1 MRGGLGRRC
10 CPAVATLG
18 ARGVCQ
24 APGGRLPVRGGPRRG
39 CCLGGRACCGDVG
52 IGDDGFDACQR
63 DQYLDWR
70 AWYDSDTDERT
81 ECGMVDFGIELF
93 TSNDAESWQCTATPI
108 NEEGYPEAGC
118 AGYTFGTGRPEWG
131 IESGDFNVLQTVNL
145 DGMNPS
151 HVLCEVDGAGG
162 NLENTNKTTRSR
174 STFAAPS
181 TGSCDSNTWRWL
193 PFNVKEFNGEPPH
206 KSFKTLHY
214 EAGSMKKRGELTAE
228 DIADLTYLTYFAD
241 FRTKYVRFVTCP
253 APYNK
258 YPSGVILFGIMLLFD
273 CCCNP

>member
-1 MRGGLGRRC
+1 
-10 CPAVATLG
+10 
-18 ARGVCQ
+18 
-24 APGGRLPVRGGPRRG
+24 
-39 CCLGGRACCGDVG
+39 
-52 IGDDGFDACQR
+52 
-63 DQYLDWR
+63 
-70 AWYDSDTDERT
+70 
-81 ECGMVDFGIELF
+81 MVDFGIELF

-193 PFNVKEFNGEPPH
+193 PFNVKEFNGDLAAAIESLRNDCDCSMGTGDMIQVDLHIPNREPMA
-206 KSFKTLHY
+206 T
-214 EAGSMKKRGELTAE
+214 GCR
-228 DIADLTYLTYFAD
+228 ITYT
-241 FRTKYVRFVTCP
+241 FVLFL
-253 APYNK
+253 
-258 YPSGVILFGIMLLFD
+258 PSEIRNEKGQCASVA
-273 CCCNP
+273 CE